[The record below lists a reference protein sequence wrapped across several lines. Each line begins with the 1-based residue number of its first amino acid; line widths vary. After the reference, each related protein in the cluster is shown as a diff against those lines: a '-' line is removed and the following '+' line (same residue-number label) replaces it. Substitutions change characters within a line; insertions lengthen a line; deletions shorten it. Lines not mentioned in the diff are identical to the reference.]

1 MRRII
6 ITLSVILAAAGLCA
20 QQMPVSE
27 NYFMDKSSLSP
38 SYSGHIDPGTIF
50 TSYRSDWT
58 GVDGGPKSMR
68 VSFSDVLMANATYA
82 GRIVYDKAGIFNQL
96 YFMGTYSYNLK
107 VTGEHRILMALSVGL
122 YHNRLNFTEYY
133 NDPNYNL
140 DPVLVNQDVSSRLK
154 FMTDFSAVYLFKGFE
169 AGVMFAN
176 VNFGDA
182 TYKDVDVTYKPLA
195 NYQFHATY
203 TYNLNDRWSVNPLI
217 YYKDGRFIK
226 GQTGIAARVIY
237 QQKLWGSLSF
247 RDPSVFGVGLGT
259 DIVKG
264 IRFSYNFNF
273 STSVELNAFN
283 NHEVA
288 LGIDIRSLM
297 KKVDK

>member
-1 MRRII
+1 
-6 ITLSVILAAAGLCA
+6 
-20 QQMPVSE
+20 
-27 NYFMDKSSLSP
+27 
-38 SYSGHIDPGTIF
+38 
-50 TSYRSDWT
+50 
-58 GVDGGPKSMR
+58 
-68 VSFSDVLMANATYA
+68 
-82 GRIVYDKAGIFNQL
+82 
-96 YFMGTYSYNLK
+96 
-107 VTGEHRILMALSVGL
+107 
-122 YHNRLNFTEYY
+122 
-133 NDPNYNL
+133 
-140 DPVLVNQDVSSRLK
+140 
-154 FMTDFSAVYLFKGFE
+154 
-169 AGVMFAN
+169 
-176 VNFGDA
+176 
-182 TYKDVDVTYKPLA
+182 LA